1 MPAFFA
7 GIFFAFFSETKK
19 MKKIVLSLM
28 TIAFMG
34 TSQAQTLSERDK
46 KFILLAAE
54 GGMMEA
60 QLGQYA
66 SQKAESP
73 KVRDLGKVMAGDHST
88 ANEELRGLASRKKTS
103 LPANLSD
110 KTQKEISVLKQKK
123 GREFDEAYSKFMV
136 QDHKDDITLFKEEAE
151 KGDDPDVKAWA
162 AKMLSTLERHK
173 KLADET
179 CGILKK

>member
-1 MPAFFA
+1 
-7 GIFFAFFSETKK
+7 

-66 SQKAESP
+66 TQKAESP
-73 KVRDLGKVMAGDHST
+73 KVRDLGKVMVGDHSK
-88 ANEELRGLASRKKTS
+88 ANDELRGLASRKKTS

-110 KTQKEISVLKQKK
+110 KKQKEVNALKEKK
-123 GREFDEAYSKFMV
+123 GRDFDEAYSKFMV
-136 QDHKDDITLFKEEAE
+136 QDHQDHIAIFKEEAE
-151 KGDDPDVKAWA
+151 KGDDLDVKAWA
-162 AKMLSTLERHK
+162 AKMVSTLERHK

-179 CGILKK
+179 CEILNK

>member
-34 TSQAQTLSERDK
+34 TSQAQTWSDRDK

-88 ANEELRGLASRKKTS
+88 ANEELRGLASRKKNESTS
-103 LPANLSD
+103 QP
-110 KTQKEISVLKQKK
+110 V
-123 GREFDEAYSKFMV
+123 G
-136 QDHKDDITLFKEEAE
+136 
-151 KGDDPDVKAWA
+151 
-162 AKMLSTLERHK
+162 
-173 KLADET
+173 
-179 CGILKK
+179 

>member
-1 MPAFFA
+1 
-7 GIFFAFFSETKK
+7 
-19 MKKIVLSLM
+19 
-28 TIAFMG
+28 MG

-66 SQKAESP
+66 IQKAESP
-73 KVRDLGKVMAGDHST
+73 KVRDFGKVMVGDHSK

-110 KTQKEISVLKQKK
+110 KKQKEVNALKEKK
-123 GREFDEAYSKFMV
+123 GRDFDEAYSKFMV
-136 QDHKDDITLFKEEAE
+136 QDHQDHIAIFKQEAE
-151 KGDDPDVKAWA
+151 KGDDLDVKAWA
-162 AKMLSTLERHK
+162 AKMVSTLERHK

-179 CGILKK
+179 CEILNK

>member
-1 MPAFFA
+1 
-7 GIFFAFFSETKK
+7 
-19 MKKIVLSLM
+19 
-28 TIAFMG
+28 MG

-73 KVRDLGKVMAGDHST
+73 KVWDLGKLMAGDHSK

-110 KTQKEISVLKQKK
+110 KTQKEISALKKKK
-123 GREFDEAYSKFMV
+123 GGSLTRPILNLWSR
-136 QDHKDDITLFKEEAE
+136 ITKRIFHYLKRKPR
-151 KGDDPDVKAWA
+151 KG
-162 AKMLSTLERHK
+162 MIRM
-173 KLADET
+173 
-179 CGILKK
+179 

>member
-1 MPAFFA
+1 
-7 GIFFAFFSETKK
+7 

-66 SQKAESP
+66 TQKAESP
-73 KVRDLGKVMAGDHST
+73 NVRDLGKVMVGDHSK

-110 KTQKEISVLKQKK
+110 KKQKEVNALKEKK
-123 GREFDEAYSKFMV
+123 GRDFDEAYSKFMV
-136 QDHKDDITLFKEEAE
+136 QDHQDHIAIFNEEAE
-151 KGDDPDVKAWA
+151 KGDDLDVKAWA
-162 AKMLSTLERHK
+162 AKMVSTLERHK

-179 CGILKK
+179 CEILNK

>member
-1 MPAFFA
+1 MRNFGVLPPA
-7 GIFFAFFSETKK
+7 
-19 MKKIVLSLM
+19 
-28 TIAFMG
+28 
-34 TSQAQTLSERDK
+34 
-46 KFILLAAE
+46 
-54 GGMMEA
+54 
-60 QLGQYA
+60 
-66 SQKAESP
+66 
-73 KVRDLGKVMAGDHST
+73 
-88 ANEELRGLASRKKTS
+88 KKTS

-110 KTQKEISVLKQKK
+110 KTQKEISVLKEKK

-179 CGILKK
+179 CEILKK

>member
-1 MPAFFA
+1 
-7 GIFFAFFSETKK
+7 
-19 MKKIVLSLM
+19 M
-28 TIAFMG
+28 TIAFIG

-66 SQKAESP
+66 TQKAESP
-73 KVRDLGKVMAGDHST
+73 KVRDLGKVMVGDHSK

-110 KTQKEISVLKQKK
+110 KKQKEVNALKEKK
-123 GREFDEAYSKFMV
+123 GRDFDEAYSKFMV
-136 QDHKDDITLFKEEAE
+136 QDHQDHIAIFKEEAE
-151 KGDDPDVKAWA
+151 KGDDLDVKAWA
-162 AKMLSTLERHK
+162 AKMVSTLERHK

-179 CGILKK
+179 CEILNK

>member
-1 MPAFFA
+1 
-7 GIFFAFFSETKK
+7 

-66 SQKAESP
+66 IQKAESP
-73 KVRDLGKVMAGDHST
+73 KVRDLGKVMVGDHSK

-110 KTQKEISVLKQKK
+110 KKQKEVNALKEKK
-123 GREFDEAYSKFMV
+123 GRDFDEAYSKFMV
-136 QDHKDDITLFKEEAE
+136 QDHQDHIAIFKEEAE
-151 KGDDPDVKAWA
+151 KGDDLDVKAWA
-162 AKMLSTLERHK
+162 AKMVSTLERHK

-179 CGILKK
+179 CEILNK

>member
-1 MPAFFA
+1 
-7 GIFFAFFSETKK
+7 
-19 MKKIVLSLM
+19 M

-66 SQKAESP
+66 TQKAESP
-73 KVRDLGKVMAGDHST
+73 KVRDLGKVMVGDHSK
-88 ANEELRGLASRKKTS
+88 ANDELRGLASRKKTS

-110 KTQKEISVLKQKK
+110 KKQKEVNALKEKK
-123 GREFDEAYSKFMV
+123 GRDFDEAYSKFMV
-136 QDHKDDITLFKEEAE
+136 QDHQDHIAIFKEEAE
-151 KGDDPDVKAWA
+151 KGDDLDVKAWA
-162 AKMLSTLERHK
+162 AKMVSTLERHK

-179 CGILKK
+179 CEILNK

>member
-1 MPAFFA
+1 
-7 GIFFAFFSETKK
+7 

-66 SQKAESP
+66 TQKAESP
-73 KVRDLGKVMAGDHST
+73 KVRDLGKVMVGDHSK

-110 KTQKEISVLKQKK
+110 KKQKEVNALKEKK
-123 GREFDEAYSKFMV
+123 GRDFDEAYSKFMV
-136 QDHKDDITLFKEEAE
+136 QDHQDDLAIFKEEAE
-151 KGDDPDVKAWA
+151 KGDDLDVKAWA
-162 AKMLSTLERHK
+162 AKMVSTLERHK
-173 KLADET
+173 KLAEET
-179 CGILKK
+179 CEILNK

>member
-1 MPAFFA
+1 
-7 GIFFAFFSETKK
+7 

-28 TIAFMG
+28 TIAFIG

-66 SQKAESP
+66 TQKAESP
-73 KVRDLGKVMAGDHST
+73 KVRDLGKVMVGDHSK

-110 KTQKEISVLKQKK
+110 KKQKEVNALKEKK
-123 GREFDEAYSKFMV
+123 GRDFDEAYSKFMV
-136 QDHKDDITLFKEEAE
+136 QDHQDHIAIFKEEAE
-151 KGDDPDVKAWA
+151 KGDDLDVKAWA
-162 AKMLSTLERHK
+162 AKMVSTLERHK

-179 CGILKK
+179 CEILNK

>member
-1 MPAFFA
+1 
-7 GIFFAFFSETKK
+7 

-66 SQKAESP
+66 TQKAESP
-73 KVRDLGKVMAGDHST
+73 KVRDLGKVMVGDHSK

-103 LPANLSD
+103 LPADLSD
-110 KTQKEISVLKQKK
+110 KKQKEVNALKEKK
-123 GREFDEAYSKFMV
+123 GRDFDEAYSKFMV
-136 QDHKDDITLFKEEAE
+136 QDHQDHIAIFKEEAE
-151 KGDDPDVKAWA
+151 KGDDLDVKAWA
-162 AKMLSTLERHK
+162 AKMVSTLERHK

-179 CGILKK
+179 REILNK